1 MFLSKC
7 PKNLT
12 PLTIKSPLAMRAFGK
27 KLAHAYQKSKQK
39 NIVIFLQGNLGSG
52 KTTLVRGFL
61 EGLGYTGKVKSPTFT
76 IVESYEID
84 GLSINHFDLYR
95 LHNPIE
101 LENIGIRDYLTKG
114 INLIEWPEKAQ
125 GTLPTPDL
133 TYNIQFSKTNPKH
146 RLIQE

>member
-1 MFLSKC
+1 M
-7 PKNLT
+7 
-12 PLTIKSPLAMRAFGK
+12 PLKKTTHSAIKSPLVMRSFGK
-27 KLAHAYQKSKQK
+27 KLAHMCQKSKQK
-39 NIVIFLQGNLGSG
+39 NMIIFLQGDLGSG

-61 EGLGYTGKVKSPTFT
+61 EGLGYVGKVKSPTFT

-95 LHNPIE
+95 LQNPIE
-101 LENIGIRDYLTKG
+101 LENIGFRDYLTKG

-133 TYNIQFSKTNPKH
+133 TCSIQFSQNNPKH
-146 RLIQE
+146 RLIILRRI